1 MDGRGSNQAGTG
13 IDIEENP
20 LLGFH
25 MTGRRQ
31 DSEISI
37 PLLGTMLLELCLW
50 IDTEK
55 CMQRVRFLKPRVGLG
70 CKTAIVAAADRPSV
84 SQAQNSPWR
93 KAAAF
98 SSHRRWTH
106 YAVFSNDQAADRH
119 GRIAGKRNGDV
130 LLGGRQDMTVRPSS
144 RMGVLRS
151 SSTMDQQSRSRRVV
165 LLFPSMGSRSSS
177 EELLPCRTSRQNS

>member
-1 MDGRGSNQAGTG
+1 MRAARIARQRKVDGRGSNQAGTG

-70 CKTAIVAAADRPSV
+70 CKTLIVEPQRIDRQCHRRRTLRGGRRPL
-84 SQAQNSPWR
+84 SQAI
-93 KAAAF
+93 
-98 SSHRRWTH
+98 
-106 YAVFSNDQAADRH
+106 AD
-119 GRIAGKRNGDV
+119 GRTMQSFPTTRLLIA
-130 LLGGRQDMTVRPSS
+130 TE
-144 RMGVLRS
+144 
-151 SSTMDQQSRSRRVV
+151 
-165 LLFPSMGSRSSS
+165 GSRGNATVTFCWADARIGPA
-177 EELLPCRTSRQNS
+177 LGWVC